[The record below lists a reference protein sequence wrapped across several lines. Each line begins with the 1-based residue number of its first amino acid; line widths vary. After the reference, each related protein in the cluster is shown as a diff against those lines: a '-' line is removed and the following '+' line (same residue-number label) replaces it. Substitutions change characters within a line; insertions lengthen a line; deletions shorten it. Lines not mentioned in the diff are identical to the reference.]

1 MAIKDFFGPK
11 KTKRIRIRK
20 KEKDRKQQDLSKY
33 KYDEIRST
41 IDKLEIK
48 NTGKKT
54 LDNVDIRTYRPPK
67 VDNENIDENTD
78 IEKTEIDINSDE
90 EVNTNLVSFDHILT
104 DFEIKL
110 KYLNLKDTDGRE
122 YGKLFPPIKSKIVI
136 VDDDGRKYQMTKA
149 GVNQLSGNLLSLIN
163 SNEYKVGDVISIEY
177 DRESKSENGRYIV
190 RIKNKK

>member
-78 IEKTEIDINSDE
+78 MEKTETDINSDE

>member
-11 KTKRIRIRK
+11 KTKRIKIRK
-20 KEKDRKQQDLSKY
+20 KEKERKHKDLSEY

-48 NTGKKT
+48 TTGKTT
-54 LDNVDIRTYRPPK
+54 LDDIDFKTYRPPK
-67 VDNENIDENTD
+67 VDNETIDENTD
-78 IEKTEIDINSDE
+78 EEKTETYINSDE
-90 EVNTNLVSFDHILT
+90 KVNTNLVSFDHKLT

-136 VDDDGRKYQMTKA
+136 VDDEGRKYQMTKA
-149 GVNQLSGNLLSLIN
+149 GVNQLSGNLLSLIK
-163 SNEYKVGDVISIEY
+163 SNDFKVGDVISIEY

-190 RIKNKK
+190 RIKNKE

>member
-11 KTKRIRIRK
+11 KTKRIKIRK

-78 IEKTEIDINSDE
+78 MEKTETDINSDE